1 MKDIME
7 HFSNFWQ
14 NVFVFF
20 KYRRTIWGKMLEF
33 YKGDCSTVQKQ
44 KIFKWYRITS
54 RKQIFKFNSFHIFN
68 KIKN

>member
-1 MKDIME
+1 
-7 HFSNFWQ
+7 
-14 NVFVFF
+14 
-20 KYRRTIWGKMLEF
+20 MLEF